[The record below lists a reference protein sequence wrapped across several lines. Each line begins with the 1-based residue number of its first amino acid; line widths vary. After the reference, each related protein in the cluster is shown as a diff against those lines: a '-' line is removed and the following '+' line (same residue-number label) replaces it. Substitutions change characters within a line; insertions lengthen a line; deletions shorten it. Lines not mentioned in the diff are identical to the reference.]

1 MILDRERRKK
11 SKEERKRDR
20 EKDKERENAGAWA
33 PKAFCSPFTVQHS
46 RTRKIRGVRERTR
59 TPRWG
64 EDNEWRGCEEGE
76 RERSKEARER
86 EREREKW
93 IPSSDHFG
101 RAANWKNHSKLS
113 ETRPL
118 LAEDEFRSLCLACD
132 ERKTYR

>member
-11 SKEERKRDR
+11 SREERKRDK

-33 PKAFCSPFTVQHS
+33 PKAFCSPFTVQYS

-86 EREREKW
+86 EREREREMDTIVRPFW
-93 IPSSDHFG
+93 S
-101 RAANWKNHSKLS
+101 RCKL
-113 ETRPL
+113 ERPL
-118 LAEDEFRSLCLACD
+118 ETQRNASAIGGG
-132 ERKTYR
+132 